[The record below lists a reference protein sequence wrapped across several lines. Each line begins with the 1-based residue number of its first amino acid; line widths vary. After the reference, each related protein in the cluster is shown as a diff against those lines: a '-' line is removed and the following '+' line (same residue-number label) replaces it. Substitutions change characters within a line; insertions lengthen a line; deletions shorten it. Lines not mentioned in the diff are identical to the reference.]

1 MNKLVVWFVLIA
13 VAVIAVVGA
22 YWALDLR
29 WRPRTITKNQAE
41 IVALL
46 EQSGWV
52 SPGLDG
58 PRLYMVGFRDCPGCA
73 AFKKD
78 ALPKL
83 VEAGVETRVIEF
95 ARRDRNGLEQSTA
108 AERATVAELWINR
121 SWTLMQ
127 RWDAS
132 PVEAWTAQGLP
143 PADGDM
149 ARTAVVNAGRDMVD
163 KLEPLLKANGVSAG
177 TPILVWWSKDGVMH
191 GCSCGSE
198 AGYRHA
204 LKDFGAK

>member
-13 VAVIAVVGA
+13 VAVVVAVGA
-22 YWALDLR
+22 YWQLDLR
-29 WRPRTITKNQAE
+29 WRPKTITRNQAE

-46 EQSGWV
+46 EPSGWV

-58 PRLYMVGFRDCPGCA
+58 PKLYMVGFRECSNCI
-73 AFKKD
+73 AFKTD

-83 VEAGVETRVIEF
+83 VEAGVEVRVIEF

-121 SWTLMQ
+121 SWALMR
-127 RWDAS
+127 RWDAK
-132 PVEAWTAQGLP
+132 PVEAWTAQGIP
-143 PADGDM
+143 PADGDI

-163 KLEPLLKANGVSAG
+163 KLTPLLKANGISFG
-177 TPILVWWSKDGVMH
+177 TPVLIWWSKDGVMH
-191 GCSCGSE
+191 GCSCGGPS
-198 AGYRHA
+198 GWRYA
-204 LKDFGAK
+204 LKDLGAK

>member
-13 VAVIAVVGA
+13 VAVVVTVGG
-22 YWALDLR
+22 YWWLDLR
-29 WRPRTITKNQAE
+29 WRPKTITKNQAE

-46 EQSGWV
+46 EPSGWV

-58 PRLYMVGFRDCPGCA
+58 PKLYMIGFRDCPSCI

-83 VEAGVETRVIEF
+83 VQAGVDTRVIEF

-132 PVEAWTAQGLP
+132 PPEAWTAAGIP
-143 PADGDM
+143 PADGDI
-149 ARTAVVNAGRDMVD
+149 ARTAVVDAGRDMVD
-163 KLEPLLKANGVSAG
+163 KLEPLLRANGVRFG
-177 TPILVWWSKDGVMH
+177 TPVLIWWSKDGVMH

-198 AGYRHA
+198 RGWRHA
-204 LKDFGAK
+204 LKDLGAR